1 MASLCH
7 DNHSVLMVVV
17 LVNIDKDH
25 NLKDYLGSHNVH
37 VSVYASLFL
46 MLDAENFLTGFCNT

>member
-1 MASLCH
+1 
-7 DNHSVLMVVV
+7 MVVV

-46 MLDAENFLTGFCNT
+46 MLDAENFLTGFCNTWTFPVY